1 MKYSIFYSDMTRGLS
16 LKSQSGIFDR
26 SSIKRSFEAECFRE
40 AIKEASEIWN
50 EIKVTGRIP
59 VLVVDQLEEPY
70 FTSVRNNLHEYQ
82 RIVKGNI
89 EINSCPDLKG
99 IDIICNEEGK
109 IMSLPLNRSLTDNHE
124 VYDIVAGTMI
134 LAGHNKAGETIG
146 LTEERLSCGYD
157 YFKMPQIFVLSD
169 EEGEVEVL
177 DCSIEMARIMK
188 LNLIPNVSM
197 K

>member
-1 MKYSIFYSDMTRGLS
+1 MKYSVFYSELTRGLS
-16 LKSQSGIFDR
+16 LKTQSGIFDKA
-26 SSIKRSFEAECFRE
+26 SIKRSFEAECFRE
-40 AIKEASEIWN
+40 ALSKADEIWE

-59 VLVVDQLEEPY
+59 VLLVDQLEEPY

-89 EINSCPDLKG
+89 EIISCPDVNG

-134 LAGHNKAGETIG
+134 LAGNNTEGETIG
-146 LTEERLSCGYD
+146 LTEEQLVSGYN
-157 YFKMPQIFVLSD
+157 YFMLPQIFVLSD

>member
-1 MKYSIFYSDMTRGLS
+1 MKYSVFYSELTRGMS
-16 LKSQSGIFDR
+16 LKSQSGIFDKA
-26 SSIKRSFEAECFRE
+26 SIERSFEAECFRE
-40 AIKEASEIWN
+40 AISEATEIWE
-50 EIKVTGRIP
+50 EIKKTGRIP
-59 VLVVDQLEEPY
+59 VLLVDQLEEPY
-70 FTSVRNNLHEYQ
+70 FTSIRNNLHEFQ

-89 EINSCPDLKG
+89 EIISCPDLQG

-109 IMSLPLNRSLTDNHE
+109 VMSLPLNRSLTDNHE

-134 LAGHNKAGETIG
+134 LAADDKDGKTIG
-146 LTEERLSCGYD
+146 LTEKQLFDAYN
-157 YFKMPQIFVLSD
+157 YFKLPQIFVLSD

>member
-1 MKYSIFYSDMTRGLS
+1 MKYSVFYSELTRGLS
-16 LKSQSGIFDR
+16 LKTQSGIFDK
-26 SSIKRSFEAECFRE
+26 SSIKRSFEAECFRD
-40 AIKEASEIWN
+40 AIANASEIWD
-50 EIKVTGRIP
+50 EIKMTGRIP
-59 VLVVDQLEEPY
+59 VLLVDQLEEPY
-70 FTSVRNNLHEYQ
+70 FTSIRSNLHEYR

-89 EINSCPDLKG
+89 EMITCPDLKG

-134 LAGHNKAGETIG
+134 LAGNDHEGETIG
-146 LTEERLSCGYD
+146 LTEDQLVEGYN
-157 YFKMPQIFVLSD
+157 YFKLPQIFVLSD

>member
-1 MKYSIFYSDMTRGLS
+1 LTRGLS
-16 LKSQSGIFDR
+16 LKTQSGIFDK
-26 SSIKRSFEAECFRE
+26 SSIKRSFEAECFRD
-40 AIKEASEIWN
+40 AIANASEIWD
-50 EIKVTGRIP
+50 EIKMTGRIP
-59 VLVVDQLEEPY
+59 VLLVDQLEEPY
-70 FTSVRNNLHEYQ
+70 FTSIRSNLHEYR

-89 EINSCPDLKG
+89 EMITCPDLKG

-134 LAGHNKAGETIG
+134 LAGNDHEGETIG
-146 LTEERLSCGYD
+146 LTEDKLVEGYD
-157 YFKMPQIFVLSD
+157 YFKLPQIFVLSD

>member
-1 MKYSIFYSDMTRGLS
+1 MKFSIFYSELTRSLS
-16 LKSQSGIFDR
+16 LKSQAGIFDR
-26 SSIKRSFEAECFRE
+26 SSIKRSFEAECFRDAVEE
-40 AIKEASEIWN
+40 AHEIKE
-50 EIKVTGRIP
+50 TGRIP
-59 VLVVDQLEEPY
+59 VLLVDQLEEPY
-70 FTSVRNNLHEYQ
+70 FTSVRDSYHEYQ

-89 EINSCPDLKG
+89 EMISCPDLKQ

-109 IMSLPLNRSLTDNHE
+109 MMCLPLNRCLTSDHE

-134 LAGHNKAGETIG
+134 LASINSEGETIG
-146 LTEERLSCGYD
+146 LNKDQLAYCYS
-157 YFKMPQIFVLSD
+157 YFYMPQIFILSD

>member
-1 MKYSIFYSDMTRGLS
+1 MKYSVFYSELTRGLS
-16 LKSQSGIFDR
+16 LKTQSGIFDK
-26 SSIKRSFEAECFRE
+26 SSIKRSFEAECFRD
-40 AIKEASEIWN
+40 AIANASEIWD
-50 EIKVTGRIP
+50 EIKMTGRIP
-59 VLVVDQLEEPY
+59 VLLVDQLEEPY
-70 FTSVRNNLHEYQ
+70 FTSIRSNLHEYR

-89 EINSCPDLKG
+89 EMISCPDLKG

-134 LAGHNKAGETIG
+134 LAGNDHEGETIG
-146 LTEERLSCGYD
+146 LTEDQLVEGYN
-157 YFKMPQIFVLSD
+157 YFKLPQIFVLSD

>member
-1 MKYSIFYSDMTRGLS
+1 MKYAVYYSDLTRGLS
-16 LKSQSGIFDR
+16 LKSQSGIFDK

-40 AIKEASEIWN
+40 ALSKATEIWD

-59 VLVVDQLEEPY
+59 VLLVDQLEEPY
-70 FTSVRNNLHEYQ
+70 FTSVRSNLHEYQ

-89 EINSCPDLKG
+89 EIVSCPDLKG

-109 IMSLPLNRSLTDNHE
+109 VMSLPLNRSLTDNHE

-134 LAGHNKAGETIG
+134 LATNNSDGETIG
-146 LTEERLSCGYD
+146 LTEDQICAGYD
-157 YFKMPQIFVLSD
+157 YFKLPQIFVLSD

-177 DCSIEMARIMK
+177 DCSIELARIMK

>member
-1 MKYSIFYSDMTRGLS
+1 MKYSVFYSELTRGLS
-16 LKSQSGIFDR
+16 LKTQSGIFDK
-26 SSIKRSFEAECFRE
+26 SSIKRSFEAECFRD
-40 AIKEASEIWN
+40 AIDNASEIWD
-50 EIKVTGRIP
+50 EIKMTGRIP
-59 VLVVDQLEEPY
+59 VLLVDQLEEPY
-70 FTSVRNNLHEYQ
+70 FTSIRSNLHEYR

-89 EINSCPDLKG
+89 EMITCPDLKG

-134 LAGHNKAGETIG
+134 LAGNDHEGETIG
-146 LTEERLSCGYD
+146 LTEDQLVEGYN
-157 YFKMPQIFVLSD
+157 YFKLPQIFVLSD

>member
-1 MKYSIFYSDMTRGLS
+1 MKYSVFYSELTRGLS
-16 LKSQSGIFDR
+16 LKTQSGIFDK
-26 SSIKRSFEAECFRE
+26 SSIKRSFEAECFRD
-40 AIKEASEIWN
+40 AITYASEIWD

-59 VLVVDQLEEPY
+59 VLLVDQLEEPY
-70 FTSVRNNLHEYQ
+70 FTSIRSNLHEYQ

-89 EINSCPDLKG
+89 EMISCPDLKG

-124 VYDIVAGTMI
+124 VYDIIAGTMI
-134 LAGHNKAGETIG
+134 LAGNDHEGETIG
-146 LTEERLSCGYD
+146 LTEDQLVEGYK
-157 YFKMPQIFVLSD
+157 YFKLPQIFVLSD

>member
-1 MKYSIFYSDMTRGLS
+1 MKYSVYYSDLTRGLA
-16 LKSQSGIFDR
+16 LKSQSGIFDK

-40 AIKEASEIWN
+40 ALSKATEIWD

-59 VLVVDQLEEPY
+59 VLLVDQLEEPY
-70 FTSVRNNLHEYQ
+70 FTSVRSNLHEYQ

-89 EINSCPDLKG
+89 EIVSCPDLKG

-109 IMSLPLNRSLTDNHE
+109 VMSLPLNRSLTDNHE

-134 LAGHNKAGETIG
+134 LATNNSDGETIG
-146 LTEERLSCGYD
+146 LTEDQICAGYD
-157 YFKMPQIFVLSD
+157 YFKLPQIFVLSD